1 MANRLRFSAR
11 AAYAHLSRAD
21 PVLGELIEQH
31 GPYGPRPGADP
42 YASLVRAILYQQLAG
57 SAARAIQRR
66 FYLLYGDD
74 DDRTPTPE
82 EIFGTSDEALRA
94 AGISRQKAGYL
105 RDLAQHCSDGAL
117 DFATIAKLADDAVI
131 ERLMAV
137 RGVGEW
143 TAQIFLLAELGR
155 PDVLPVGDLGVRKGM
170 EVAYGLAETPTP
182 GRASEI
188 GAPWA
193 PYRSVG
199 SWYMWRAA
207 STVTVGD

>member
-11 AAYAHLSRAD
+11 AAYAHLNQAD
-21 PVLGELIEQH
+21 PVVGELIEQH
-31 GPYGPRPGADP
+31 GPYAPRPGSEP

-57 SAARAIQRR
+57 PAARAIQRR
-66 FYLLYGDD
+66 FYLRYGDD
-74 DDRTPTPE
+74 DGRTPTPE
-82 EIFGTSDEALRA
+82 EILGTSDEALRA

-105 RDLAQHCSDGAL
+105 RDLARHCVDGAL
-117 DFATIAKLADDAVI
+117 DFATIARLADDAVI
-131 ERLMAV
+131 ERLTAV

-170 EVAYGLAETPTP
+170 AVAYGLAETPTP
-182 GRASEI
+182 ARASEI

-193 PYRSVG
+193 PYRSVS

-207 STVTVGD
+207 STVTVSD

>member
-1 MANRLRFSAR
+1 MANRMRFSIR
-11 AAYAHLSRAD
+11 AAYAHLRAAD
-21 PVLGELIEQH
+21 PVVGELIEQH
-31 GPYGPRPGADP
+31 PPYAPRPGTDP

-57 SAARAIQRR
+57 PAARAIQRR

-74 DDRTPTPE
+74 ADRTPTPE
-82 EIFGTSDEALRA
+82 EILGSSDEQLRA
-94 AGISRQKAGYL
+94 AGVSRQKAGYL
-105 RDLAQHCSDGAL
+105 RDLAQHCVEGAL
-117 DFATIAKLADDAVI
+117 DFATIAKLGDDEVI
-131 ERLMAV
+131 ERLTAV

-155 PDVLPVGDLGVRKGM
+155 PDVLPVGDLGVRNGM
-170 EVAYGLAETPTP
+170 QVAYGMAESPTIS
-182 GRASEI
+182 RAREI

-207 STVTVGD
+207 STVTVSD